1 MKRNNKTIM
10 NLFKLRIEPEESG
23 SFFIEV
29 EIRADQTFKDL
40 HDFLVKTLNLK
51 GDELASFFVADENW
65 QKYEEITLLDMSGDE
80 DQKLEENDETHII
93 YLMSKTRMD
102 TFVSNVNQNL
112 LYEYDFLQMHTFFIE
127 VVQIKQP
134 DNRMNYP
141 RIANQSGQFKM
152 VNKVNVEKDP
162 EKLRESLLNEF
173 NSMMKGDP
181 DDNDDDINNDDY

>member
-1 MKRNNKTIM
+1 M

-23 SFFIEV
+23 SFLIEV

-80 DQKLEENDETHII
+80 DEELEENDETHII

-102 TFVSNVNQNL
+102 TFISNVNQNL

-127 VVQIKQP
+127 VVQIKQV
-134 DNRMNYP
+134 DNRTNYP
-141 RIANQSGQFKM
+141 RIANQRGQFKM

-173 NSMMKGDP
+173 NSMMKDDLGD
-181 DDNDDDINNDDY
+181 DDDDGDINNDDY